1 MKARPS
7 LLMAMDT
14 FICGSCQMTFNDIE
28 QFVIHK
34 KDCNVNLLS
43 ASCQQEPQGE
53 GQDEGQVVVAST
65 GLLYCSVSISAF
77 NNKLI
82 ISISCRG
89 MFDTATGARLIISMT
104 KPVLIIK
111 HSIFYRF
118 QCRKPGN
125 GIPRRKPCDLYR
137 DGGCPDR
144 RAADSY
150 YHPISSGS

>member
-34 KDCNVNLLS
+34 KDCNVNLLA

-65 GLLYCSVSISAF
+65 GLLYCSVHCQ
-77 NNKLI
+77 L
-82 ISISCRG
+82 
-89 MFDTATGARLIISMT
+89 
-104 KPVLIIK
+104 
-111 HSIFYRF
+111 H
-118 QCRKPGN
+118 
-125 GIPRRKPCDLYR
+125 
-137 DGGCPDR
+137 
-144 RAADSY
+144 
-150 YHPISSGS
+150 GSW

>member
-65 GLLYCSVSISAF
+65 DSNAENQVMAFPEGSRVISTEMVDALTGEQQTVIIIQSAQGAEVQGSMPGVS
-77 NNKLI
+77 L
-82 ISISCRG
+82 
-89 MFDTATGARLIISMT
+89 TPQTPATGKKKRKT
-104 KPVLIIK
+104 KK
-111 HSIFYRF
+111 
-118 QCRKPGN
+118 G
-125 GIPRRKPCDLYR
+125 
-137 DGGCPDR
+137 
-144 RAADSY
+144 
-150 YHPISSGS
+150 